1 MEEHNHTIQY
11 IIAHQIDQSQSVCS
25 KKDYDKKTLFYSLV
39 IVICQCKIPLSPI
52 PTWINDMKAI
62 PI

>member
-39 IVICQCKIPLSPI
+39 FSYMSVQDTVIPHSHLDK
-52 PTWINDMKAI
+52 
-62 PI
+62 

>member
-25 KKDYDKKTLFYSLV
+25 KEDYDKKKRYFTVL
-39 IVICQCKIPLSPI
+39 
-52 PTWINDMKAI
+52 
-62 PI
+62 